1 VTVAPF
7 LPTGKLSPD
16 LLAECLA
23 LCPTSGPGVL
33 LGPGAGEDAAV
44 IDPGPGVVVA
54 KTDPVTF
61 ATDRLGW
68 YAVHV
73 AANDVA
79 TRGADPQWLLLT
91 LLLPE
96 GSVTRDDALAVFRQ
110 VGEACREVDATLVG
124 GHTEVT
130 CGLARPLACASLLGM
145 APVGS
150 WLRSSD
156 ARAGDAVLLVGG
168 CAIEGTALLAREF
181 APRLRASGVEESTLS
196 RAAAFLDDPGISVLA
211 PARLVRGLPGVR
223 AMHDPTEG
231 GVLCG
236 LSEVAAA
243 AGCSVRFRPE
253 HVRIADETR
262 LLCSCLGLDPLRLIA
277 SGALL
282 VACDAGAAGSVRSTL
297 ARGGF
302 TATEVGRL
310 VVGPPE
316 VVDDA
321 TGQPYK
327 ASTRDE
333 LARLLESPG
342 H

>member
-1 VTVAPF
+1 MGPF

-16 LLAECLA
+16 LLAQCLA
-23 LCPTSGPGVL
+23 LCPTSGPDVL

-44 IDPGPGVVVA
+44 LEPGPGVVVA

-73 AANDVA
+73 ATNDVA
-79 TRGADPQWLLLT
+79 TRGADPRWLLLT

-96 GSVTRDDALAVFRQ
+96 GSTTEDGLLAIFRQ
-110 VGEACREVDATLVG
+110 VGEACREIGAVLVG

-130 CGLARPLACASLLGM
+130 CGLERPLACASLLGT
-145 APVGS
+145 APAAR
-150 WLRSSD
+150 WLRSAD
-156 ARAGDAVLLVGG
+156 ARAGDAVILVGG
-168 CAIEGTALLAREF
+168 CAIEGTALLAREC
-181 APRLRASGVEESTLS
+181 AARLRSCGVDEATLA
-196 RAAAFLDDPGISVLA
+196 RAAAFLDAPGISVLA
-211 PARLVRGLPGVR
+211 PARLVRGLAGVH

-236 LSEVAAA
+236 LLEVAAA

-253 HVRIADETR
+253 HARLADETR

-282 VACDAGAAGSVRSTL
+282 VACDADATGEILNVLS
-297 ARGGF
+297 RGGF
-302 TATEVGRL
+302 PGSQVGCL
-310 VVGPPE
+310 VPGPVE

-321 TGQPYK
+321 TGRAYEV
-327 ASTRDE
+327 STRDE
-333 LARLLESPG
+333 LARLLERPG
-342 H
+342 P